1 MADVNANIGVH
12 IDTSAALA
20 ELKNLQR
27 QLATFHSSVAKSSA
41 AAAAAQKGLQTNLLN
56 SINATGKFR
65 AQMGLVRTSTE
76 SFTHALETNKLS
88 MREYFRY
95 AGGSTKTFGR
105 LFKQEFNTIGKVAE
119 ERVKKMQTQYIKMGR
134 DASGAMKA
142 ISITPNTLNMKDY
155 STKLAVAAQKQ
166 ALLNQLLKQGSTN
179 LLNFGKNT
187 QWAGRQLMVGFTI
200 PLAYFGTAAAKTFMD
215 LEKQAIRFKRV
226 YGDMFTTT
234 DQTNKAL
241 ADVEQLAK
249 EFTKYGVAVTETME
263 MAANAAAM
271 GKTGAELTAQVAQAT
286 RLAVLGGVEQAQALE
301 TTISVTNAFGVAA
314 EDLAS
319 KINFL
324 NAVENQTVVS
334 IEDLT
339 EAIPKAGPVVKQLG
353 GSVEDLAF
361 FLTAM
366 KEGGINASEGA
377 NALKSGLASL
387 INPSDKAAA
396 FLGKLGVNINAIVET
411 NKGNIRN
418 TVIDFSKALDTL
430 DPLNRAR
437 AIEQLFGKFQ
447 FSRLSTLFQNVTKE
461 GTQAA
466 RVLNLAGASIE
477 ELAILS
483 ERELGVLEDAVG
495 TNFKESIEKLKVAIA
510 PIGKTFLEAVT
521 PIVQVVGRLLDKF
534 DNLGEG
540 TKKFIVVASTL
551 VGVIGPVLLMT
562 FGLLANGVANIIKLF
577 ITMRSGF
584 LRAGTNTNLLAQQT
598 SYLNSEQLEAATV
611 AASLNQA
618 HTRLTQSFAVETT
631 AVRLLRQAYIDA
643 TVAATRFAMAN
654 PGMMM
659 PGGRFTP
666 KKFARGSTYVPGT
679 GNKDNVPAVL
689 MPGEAV
695 IPTDVAQDPR
705 FQPIID
711 AMVNGK
717 LQAFDDGTTGAG
729 RFRSLPAGTNLDEA
743 INRIR
748 EKTAGTGG
756 GANMVAGVRA
766 GQQAQYNREDSSV
779 LQALSGKTS
788 GTPNQTLQK
797 EIELKYGRNLGVD
810 TEAQQA
816 YKKNR
821 EGFQELLSRITY
833 DEKSGKYI
841 YSDKKGII
849 QSTFTKEQLDRQIKY
864 AFKEAPS
871 QYGTMSTRK
880 TIPETLNRYIGRL
893 GKAGSGAP
901 REVRELRQKYNQKT
915 AGLGL
920 DRENLALTKELRK
933 QGLTTNEINKF
944 MGKKSESHIFK
955 PLDPKTKWQSG
966 LTISDH
972 EGIGQYLNRAGKK
985 SVGKL
990 INDPRILKELGYTD
1004 RDISKLK
1011 QSYAFAQ
1018 QEKQPTNAKQLGH
1031 LARIADLEVKAHN
1044 SGKVNISKIYQ
1055 AKGILGVS
1063 AVRTPQIWK
1072 EISRSIIK
1080 LGDKPSFVNKKTYA
1094 VMQNKEGILNNK
1106 GFTQF
1111 SSQNTEPRSSRTP
1124 TKNPS
1129 LDNRVTNLN
1138 PAQVASVRKFGKFG
1152 PTPKVAGLSDAP
1164 KIDART
1170 SPGMAI
1176 SAIEKQ
1182 FRSEQKSLRRQIEKV
1197 EQRRLVALKQELKT
1211 IEDKNK
1217 LATQAAPLT
1226 KQQLKEQKREVRAQ
1240 RAQRVGSV
1248 AGPVAGIAGIGAM
1261 AGFMTGN
1268 NSVGMAMMGVSALAS
1283 IAPMLTNPLGL
1294 FVAGLVSITA
1304 VIYKFNKDM
1313 EKARQEG
1320 INLAKAMSMTNTKL
1334 IELSKITGTV
1344 SSKESADRKRQNLIS
1359 GTVDQQRKFGQ
1370 NVLESEFG
1378 KSLIADIATQGK
1390 AGKTDK
1396 EIATNMANQ
1405 LSTAILQGVVTTE
1418 QAKSIASAL
1427 GEKLGSYEIPL
1438 MISGELVS
1446 LFGING
1452 ENLTKDPLQ
1461 IALAIKKDSATN
1473 LQTAFDQAQNNR
1485 KQVSAGTAAQGIAG
1499 ILLGAG
1505 AVTAGTGG
1513 LGAPIALAAS
1523 IALLTKSAFDLNK
1536 VQQANAKLD
1545 AASIQL
1551 GLEAIVQN
1559 QQLVD
1564 ALNQQYDLKL
1574 KNAKTEKEIKDIEDQ
1589 RKIGLDSLNN
1599 ANQQTI
1605 NDVIKLSGQIS
1616 TENFDKA
1623 IGTSIDNLYKNASD
1637 AIKVFK
1643 DIAKDELNDLANTD
1657 FKKVIQIGFAS
1668 GELSPNAVIAL
1679 LDASKQV
1686 PEIQAKINTV
1696 VGKEG
1701 FAGAS
1706 TLLELITQTG
1716 TNAKTIDLML
1726 NYINTNEVAFDKD
1739 MTALDILAKFQQKYG
1754 VQLDL
1759 TTNGV
1764 KQLTVAND
1772 ALSKISILP
1781 DKIDK
1786 TVVQKLAGENPT
1798 LFADALTNF
1807 DKLSEGK
1814 PLINKTLLVNYLVG
1828 KVDPQIR
1835 AAALA
1840 EFKGM
1845 SEQDA
1850 IAAYLAK
1857 GFNAAIEKGTNK
1869 GATPGSGER
1878 DTTLDELLKR
1888 LKLVR
1893 DASVNAR
1900 GGIDELRRV
1909 MNSSGGD
1916 IKIFKGINQQLRAQ
1930 GINQELIDFISD
1942 LDPAI
1947 QKKFITIKN
1956 GIVKITADGK
1966 KLAKALNEATLG
1978 EFEDNA
1984 RSQTQVLRAQSA
1996 TFTNLKAA
2004 GLSAAEALEIVT
2016 NEQIALAFASGKTK
2030 EEIDRMIATLRELK
2044 RNQTRTQD
2052 IINPAERI
2060 KKEVSMAME
2069 YFDVIER
2076 EARNIY
2082 QPQIDAA
2089 NKLIDA
2095 NEKLIDIQQ
2104 RLMEENYDRP
2114 IALLNAQSTILN
2126 HDLSLIDKAAESI
2139 NKKYDAQEK
2148 ALQQISDITDD
2159 IAAKESSRITIADA
2173 LTRGDL
2179 SAAAKAIQQ
2188 QRAEEARK
2196 AKERNSNLL
2205 QVAREKEI
2213 GKLTNTNG
2221 LTRVQIEEK
2230 LYTISE
2236 KVYALDQD
2244 SLKVSAEI
2252 LRLQD
2257 ANYNINKLSI
2267 LPLQAKLQAELDAIE
2282 AQRAKW
2288 EAVALGVD
2296 GARVRGVEYQAVL
2309 RGHEDTLK
2317 RMKALWDGITSKELG
2332 AASLLTFANPAAE
2345 TDAEKVARITKEN
2358 NDSLA
2363 ESRAQLA
2370 DLTNIMK
2377 DLQKTPIS
2385 KPPTNTN
2392 TAYNQGL
2399 SGGLYGPTPVMPT
2412 IVPKP
2417 ASTASASGPRGGGYT
2432 IIPPTKT
2439 SYNPLS
2445 SFSAAATPTVS
2456 YRARAMGGI
2465 IPKYYV
2471 SGGYSRGTDT
2481 IPAMLTPGEFVVRR
2495 NAVDSFGV
2503 NNLNKIN
2510 DGSYGGSSVYN
2521 YSLNVNVKSDSSPDD
2536 IAKTVMTQIRRIDNQ
2551 RIKGQK

>member
-12 IDTSAALA
+12 IDTSGALA
-20 ELKNLQR
+20 ELKALQR
-27 QLATFHSSVAKSSA
+27 QLANFHSSVSKSSA
-41 AAAAAQKGLQTNLLN
+41 AAAMAQKGLQTNLLN

-95 AGGSTKTFGR
+95 AGGSTKTFGK

-134 DASGAMKA
+134 DASGAMKS

-271 GKTGAELTAQVAQAT
+271 GKTGADLTAQVAQAT
-286 RLAVLGGVEQAQALE
+286 RLAVLGGVEQGQALE

-339 EAIPKAGPVVKQLG
+339 EAIPKAGPVVQQLG

-418 TVIDFSKALDTL
+418 TVIDFSRALDTL

-466 RVLNLAGASIE
+466 RVLDLAGASIE

-483 ERELGVLEDAVG
+483 ERELGVLENAVG
-495 TNFKESIEKLKVAIA
+495 VNFKESIEKLKVSIA

-534 DNLGEG
+534 SNLGEG
-540 TKKFIVVASTL
+540 TKKFIVIASTL
-551 VGVIGPVLLMT
+551 VGIIGPVLLMT

-643 TVAATRFAMAN
+643 TIAAANFARTN

-659 PGGRFTP
+659 PGGKFTT
-666 KKFARGSTYVPGT
+666 KKFASGT
-679 GNKDNVPAVL
+679 TKVIGGEAGKDSVPALL

-695 IPTDVAQDPR
+695 VPTDIAQNNKFKPLVE
-705 FQPIID
+705 
-711 AMVNGK
+711 ALVTGK
-717 LQAFDDGTTGAG
+717 IAQYGSGTTGVKIPQDLNLTGRAYNAKSARGAKDIQSFINSLQKNPDGTYNYVDPKGEFSRSNISASTIAKNLNSRIESNKFTLSEIKTKLGLNKEGRDLLTKKTGRTNAPKNIRGIIGKAG
-729 RFRSLPAGTNLDEA
+729 AEAIPGFEIEKQAIRDRLKQRGIAATQSQLDRLFQIDASHIKPEFDQSGNKIWKAKNVAADAGYVNNYISNSLKGKLGQNLSQMSPDQLKSLGIDSKTFNDLYAKGSRGAGTHPVTTTQAQTLQAIARYVISNPKGLNLGKNALYQAHALDA
-743 INRIR
+743 GLGVRLT
-748 EKTAGTGG
+748 KTGFYTGG
-756 GANMVAGVRA
+756 GPKTLEKLAVGRGEVVVDKQGRSKTVTA
-766 GQQAQYNREDSSV
+766 ST
-779 LQALSGKTS
+779 GKPRGNTTVI
-788 GTPNQTLQK
+788 GGGP
-797 EIELKYGRNLGVD
+797 
-810 TEAQQA
+810 
-816 YKKNR
+816 
-821 EGFQELLSRITY
+821 
-833 DEKSGKYI
+833 
-841 YSDKKGII
+841 SDK
-849 QSTFTKEQLDRQIKY
+849 
-864 AFKEAPS
+864 
-871 QYGTMSTRK
+871 
-880 TIPETLNRYIGRL
+880 
-893 GKAGSGAP
+893 
-901 REVRELRQKYNQKT
+901 
-915 AGLGL
+915 
-920 DRENLALTKELRK
+920 
-933 QGLTTNEINKF
+933 
-944 MGKKSESHIFK
+944 
-955 PLDPKTKWQSG
+955 
-966 LTISDH
+966 
-972 EGIGQYLNRAGKK
+972 
-985 SVGKL
+985 
-990 INDPRILKELGYTD
+990 RIV
-1004 RDISKLK
+1004 
-1011 QSYAFAQ
+1011 
-1018 QEKQPTNAKQLGH
+1018 PAK
-1031 LARIADLEVKAHN
+1031 
-1044 SGKVNISKIYQ
+1044 NISKVIPTRFGF
-1055 AKGILGVS
+1055 KGSGSVALG
-1063 AVRTPQIWK
+1063 AMGGYDADGNL
-1072 EISRSIIK
+1072 IS
-1080 LGDKPSFVNKKTYA
+1080 
-1094 VMQNKEGILNNK
+1094 
-1106 GFTQF
+1106 
-1111 SSQNTEPRSSRTP
+1111 
-1124 TKNPS
+1124 TK
-1129 LDNRVTNLN
+1129 
-1138 PAQVASVRKFGKFG
+1138 
-1152 PTPKVAGLSDAP
+1152 
-1164 KIDART
+1164 
-1170 SPGMAI
+1170 PGMAI
-1176 SAIEKQ
+1176 SKVQEDFKAQ
-1182 FRSEQKSLRRQIEKV
+1182 QNSLRRQIEKV
-1197 EQRRLVALKQELKT
+1197 EQRRLVALKEELRI
-1211 IEDKNK
+1211 IEDKNR
-1217 LATQAAPLT
+1217 LATQTTPLT

-1248 AGPVAGIAGIGAM
+1248 AGPVAGLASMGSM

-1268 NSVGMAMMGVSALAS
+1268 NSLGMGMMGVAALAS

-1334 IELSKITGTV
+1334 IELSKITGKV

-1446 LFGING
+1446 LFGPNG

-1473 LQTAFDQAQNNR
+1473 LQTTFDQAQNNR
-1485 KQVSAGTAAQGIAG
+1485 KQE
-1499 ILLGAG
+1499 
-1505 AVTAGTGG
+1505 VTAGG
-1513 LGAPIALAAS
+1513 LGATGGGVAGLAAAGGMAATGVGLPAAAVV
-1523 IALLTKSAFDLNK
+1523 ALLSSGAIVKAAYDQNKAKS
-1536 VQQANAKLD
+1536 ANAKLD

-1564 ALNQQYDLKL
+1564 ALNKQYDLKL
-1574 KNAKTEKEIKDIEDQ
+1574 KNAKTEKEIKDIESQ

-1605 NDVIKLSGQIS
+1605 NDVVKLSGQIS
-1616 TENFDKA
+1616 KENFNKA
-1623 IGTSIDNLYKNASD
+1623 IGTSVDNLYKNASD

-1772 ALSKISILP
+1772 ALSKISTLP

-1786 TVVQKLAGENPT
+1786 TVVQKLAGESPT

-1814 PLINKTLLVNYLVG
+1814 PLVSKTLLVNYLVG
-1828 KVDPQIR
+1828 KVDPQIK
-1835 AAALA
+1835 AAALS

-1857 GFNAAIEKGTNK
+1857 GYNAAVKKEADKVSGTN
-1869 GATPGSGER
+1869 SGQR
-1878 DTTLDELLKR
+1878 DTTFDDILTNLKR
-1888 LKLVR
+1888 TR
-1893 DASVNAR
+1893 DATINAQGGAKELIR
-1900 GGIDELRRV
+1900 ILGGAKDLKAFNGID
-1909 MNSSGGD
+1909 
-1916 IKIFKGINQQLRAQ
+1916 QQLSKIGA
-1930 GINQELIDFISD
+1930 NSDFIDFVGG
-1942 LDPAI
+1942 LEKAI
-1947 QKKFITIKN
+1947 QNKVIKVSKKGVVALTDL
-1956 GIVKITADGK
+1956 GQAVK
-1966 KLAKALNEATLG
+1966 KAYDEKQLGLFSAENAQAINESLKQRDA
-1978 EFEDNA
+1978 F
-1984 RSQTQVLRAQSA
+1984 VK
-1996 TFTNLKAA
+1996 LKAA
-2004 GLSAAEALEIVT
+2004 GLDTASAQELLADKTFMVSIAAQKNSDEIKKMINEYKNLKKTVKETQEITDPAEAFKDQLKTELEYYDFL
-2016 NEQIALAFASGKTK
+2016 ERQARASVKL
-2030 EEIDRMIATLRELK
+2030 EIDR
-2044 RNQTRTQD
+2044 
-2052 IINPAERI
+2052 IN
-2060 KKEVSMAME
+2060 
-2069 YFDVIER
+2069 
-2076 EARNIY
+2076 N
-2082 QPQIDAA
+2082 
-2089 NKLIDA
+2089 LIDA
-2095 NEKLIDIQQ
+2095 NDRLIEAKERTIEIDINRPIDQFNEDLNLID
-2104 RLMEENYDRP
+2104 RS
-2114 IALLNAQSTILN
+2114 IA
-2126 HDLSLIDKAAESI
+2126 KI
-2139 NKKYDAQEK
+2139 NEKYDAQEK
-2148 ALQQISDITDD
+2148 ALEKISDINDD
-2159 IAAKESSRITIADA
+2159 IASREASRISVADA

-2179 SAAAKAIQQ
+2179 SAAAKAIQER
-2188 QRAEEARK
+2188 RAEEARK
-2196 AKERNSNLL
+2196 AKERSSKLL
-2205 QVAREKEI
+2205 QIAREKEI
-2213 GKLTNTNG
+2213 AKLTNADG
-2221 LTRVQIEEK
+2221 LTKIQIEEK
-2230 LYTISE
+2230 IYSLEQKRIPIVAAIVKLQDDNYTLQNVTLRAQE
-2236 KVYALDQD
+2236 D
-2244 SLKVSAEI
+2244 SLNKTLTAI
-2252 LRLQD
+2252 D
-2257 ANYNINKLSI
+2257 AARFAYEQQVLSI
-2267 LPLQAKLQAELDAIE
+2267 DKAKFA
-2282 AQRAKW
+2282 
-2288 EAVALGVD
+2288 ALGFNKELES
-2296 GARVRGVEYQAVL
+2296 GEA
-2309 RGHEDTLK
+2309 TLL
-2317 RMKALWDGITSKELG
+2317 RMKALWELING
-2332 AASLLTFANPAAE
+2332 KSPVNTPAPQEPPPPTDDPLAADRAKLAA
-2345 TDAEKVARITKEN
+2345 TEKAI
-2358 NDSLA
+2358 
-2363 ESRAQLA
+2363 
-2370 DLTNIMK
+2370 K
-2377 DLQKTPIS
+2377 DLLAKVQTTTKIPDAPS
-2385 KPPTNTN
+2385 
-2392 TAYNQGL
+2392 AYSQGL
-2399 SGGLYGPTPVMPT
+2399 SGGLYGPTPAVIQKNSAGIPLTIAAPT
-2412 IVPKP
+2412 IQKN
-2417 ASTASASGPRGGGYT
+2417 SAGIPLT
-2432 IIPPTKT
+2432 IAAPKT
-2439 SYNPLS
+2439 STSLS
-2445 SFSAAATPTVS
+2445 GGLYGSTPAVKQIAPAVS

-2465 IPKYYV
+2465 IPKYFV
-2471 SGGYSRGTDT
+2471 SGGYSKGTDT
-2481 IPAMLTPGEFVVRR
+2481 IPAMLTPGEFVVRK

-2536 IAKTVMTQIRRIDNQ
+2536 IARTVMTQIRRIDNQ
-2551 RIKGQK
+2551 RIKGQR

>member
-1 MADVNANIGVH
+1 
-12 IDTSAALA
+12 
-20 ELKNLQR
+20 
-27 QLATFHSSVAKSSA
+27 
-41 AAAAAQKGLQTNLLN
+41 
-56 SINATGKFR
+56 
-65 AQMGLVRTSTE
+65 
-76 SFTHALETNKLS
+76 
-88 MREYFRY
+88 
-95 AGGSTKTFGR
+95 
-105 LFKQEFNTIGKVAE
+105 
-119 ERVKKMQTQYIKMGR
+119 
-134 DASGAMKA
+134 
-142 ISITPNTLNMKDY
+142 
-155 STKLAVAAQKQ
+155 
-166 ALLNQLLKQGSTN
+166 
-179 LLNFGKNT
+179 
-187 QWAGRQLMVGFTI
+187 MVGFTI

-540 TKKFIVVASTL
+540 TKKFIVIASTL

-659 PGGRFTP
+659 PGFKPGIKGGKP
-666 KKFARGSTYVPGT
+666 KGFASGTTGLPGPK
-679 GNKDNVPAVL
+679 GAGDIIPLLGA
-689 MPGEAV
+689 PGEAI
-695 IPTDVAQDPR
+695 IPAETAQDNR
-705 FQPIID
+705 FKPIIQ
-711 AMVNGK
+711 ALVNGTIQGFEAGTVNVGGKSFTTRSQSAGRNLENKIIELKSKGISEEKIVKALETNIERGRPMTASQLERRLSINRGAGSGTSAPSGIRSLARQSQSGFATETSAIREVLKSQGIILTPGQEKNLFNVQASHIEEVRNSGTKQWNAGNLVADLGYVNNYLNTVKGKLGQNLLGMSDDQLRSMGIDRNELKK
-717 LQAFDDGTTGAG
+717 LQSGTHPTTAAGAQTLRSIAAYDAKINPNSYQAKAVIAGLEHRSKNNFYSQPMKTLAGTSSIKTGSTIIDDIRRIQQARYDREDKALLEAMGSGKRSGVVNGQTGVARSSALSVIGGGSSDTRQIAVGKGESILTKKTTSSLRAGKGVFIPGMGRLGIVGAQGGIPAGQTQGGTREIPFSSASGVRIQESQMNKLIESLDKNTETLDDGT
-729 RFRSLPAGTNLDEA
+729 
-743 INRIR
+743 
-748 EKTAGTGG
+748 KTT
-756 GANMVAGVRA
+756 
-766 GQQAQYNREDSSV
+766 
-779 LQALSGKTS
+779 
-788 GTPNQTLQK
+788 
-797 EIELKYGRNLGVD
+797 
-810 TEAQQA
+810 
-816 YKKNR
+816 
-821 EGFQELLSRITY
+821 
-833 DEKSGKYI
+833 
-841 YSDKKGII
+841 
-849 QSTFTKEQLDRQIKY
+849 TK
-864 AFKEAPS
+864 
-871 QYGTMSTRK
+871 
-880 TIPETLNRYIGRL
+880 
-893 GKAGSGAP
+893 
-901 REVRELRQKYNQKT
+901 
-915 AGLGL
+915 
-920 DRENLALTKELRK
+920 LTK
-933 QGLTTNEINKF
+933 
-944 MGKKSESHIFK
+944 
-955 PLDPKTKWQSG
+955 D
-966 LTISDH
+966 
-972 EGIGQYLNRAGKK
+972 
-985 SVGKL
+985 
-990 INDPRILKELGYTD
+990 
-1004 RDISKLK
+1004 
-1011 QSYAFAQ
+1011 
-1018 QEKQPTNAKQLGH
+1018 
-1031 LARIADLEVKAHN
+1031 
-1044 SGKVNISKIYQ
+1044 
-1055 AKGILGVS
+1055 
-1063 AVRTPQIWK
+1063 
-1072 EISRSIIK
+1072 
-1080 LGDKPSFVNKKTYA
+1080 
-1094 VMQNKEGILNNK
+1094 
-1106 GFTQF
+1106 
-1111 SSQNTEPRSSRTP
+1111 
-1124 TKNPS
+1124 
-1129 LDNRVTNLN
+1129 
-1138 PAQVASVRKFGKFG
+1138 
-1152 PTPKVAGLSDAP
+1152 
-1164 KIDART
+1164 
-1170 SPGMAI
+1170 
-1176 SAIEKQ
+1176 
-1182 FRSEQKSLRRQIEKV
+1182 
-1197 EQRRLVALKQELKT
+1197 
-1211 IEDKNK
+1211 
-1217 LATQAAPLT
+1217 
-1226 KQQLKEQKREVRAQ
+1226 QKREVRAQ

-1304 VIYKFNKDM
+1304 VIYKFNKDI

-1378 KSLIADIATQGK
+1378 KGLIADIATQGK
-1390 AGKTDK
+1390 TGKTDK

-1446 LFGING
+1446 LFGPNG

-1485 KQVSAGTAAQGIAG
+1485 KRE
-1499 ILLGAG
+1499 
-1505 AVTAGTGG
+1505 VTAGGLAATGG
-1513 LGAPIALAAS
+1513 GVAGLAAAGGLAATGVGLPAAAVV
-1523 IALLTKSAFDLNK
+1523 ALLSSGAIVKAAYDQNKAKS
-1536 VQQANAKLD
+1536 ANAKLD

-1643 DIAKDELNDLANTD
+1643 DIAKDELNDFANTD

-1893 DASVNAR
+1893 DASINAR
-1900 GGIDELRRV
+1900 GGIEELRRV
-1909 MNSSGGD
+1909 MNKSGGD

-1930 GINQELIDFISD
+1930 GINQELINFISD

-1947 QKKFITIKN
+1947 QKKFIKIKN
-1956 GIVKITADGK
+1956 GIVTITEDGK

-1984 RSQTQVLRAQSA
+1984 RDQTQVLRAQSA

-2126 HDLSLIDKAAESI
+2126 NDLSLIDKAAESI
-2139 NKKYDAQEK
+2139 NKKYDEQEK
-2148 ALQQISDITDD
+2148 ALSQIAEVNDQIV
-2159 IAAKESSRITIADA
+2159 KQEQRKITIADA
-2173 LTRGDL
+2173 LTQGDI
-2179 SAAAKAIQQ
+2179 SAAAKAIQED
-2188 QRAEEARK
+2188 RAA
-2196 AKERNSNLL
+2196 AASAAQERNSNLL
-2205 QVAREKEI
+2205 QVAREKELANLKNS
-2213 GKLTNTNG
+2213 GG
-2221 LTRVQIEEK
+2221 LTRIQIEQK
-2230 LYTISE
+2230 LFGISQQIYKLE
-2236 KVYALDQD
+2236 QD
-2244 SLKVSAEI
+2244 SLSVAAEI

-2267 LPLQAKLQAELDAIE
+2267 LPLQAKLEAELGAIE

-2309 RGHEDTLK
+2309 RNHEDTLI

-2332 AASLLTFANPAAE
+2332 SASLLTFANPAAE
-2345 TDAEKVARITKEN
+2345 TTAEKVARITKEN
-2358 NDSLA
+2358 NDSIA
-2363 ESRAQLA
+2363 ESRAQLE

-2377 DLQKTPIS
+2377 DLQKTPIP
-2385 KPPTNTN
+2385 KPVPKPS
-2392 TAYNQGL
+2392 AYSQGL

-2412 IVPKP
+2412 IIPTA
-2417 ASTASASGPRGGGYT
+2417 ASTASASGPRGGGYRYT
-2432 IIPPTKT
+2432 VPTPTKT
-2439 SYNPLS
+2439 SS
-2445 SFSAAATPTVS
+2445 TVS

-2471 SGGYSRGTDT
+2471 SGGYSKGTDT
-2481 IPAMLTPGEFVVRR
+2481 IPAMLTPGEFVVRK

-2521 YSLNVNVKSDSSPDD
+2521 YSLNVNVKSDANPND
-2536 IAKTVMTQIRRIDNQ
+2536 IARTVITQIKQIDNQ
-2551 RIKGQK
+2551 RIRTQRGA

>member
-142 ISITPNTLNMKDY
+142 ISITPNTVNMKDY

-226 YGDMFTTT
+226 YGDMFTTS

-241 ADVEQLAK
+241 AEVQLLAE
-249 EFTKYGVAVTETME
+249 EFTKYGVAVAKTME
-263 MAANAAAM
+263 MAASAAAM
-271 GKTGAELTAQVAQAT
+271 GKTGADLTAQVAQAT
-286 RLAVLGGVEQAQALE
+286 RLAVLGGVEQEQALE
-301 TTISVTNAFGVAA
+301 TTISVTNAFGIAA

-353 GSVEDLAF
+353 GTVEDLAF

-387 INPSDKAAA
+387 INPSEKASKMLASM
-396 FLGKLGVNINAIVET
+396 GINIKAIVEG
-411 NKGNIRN
+411 NAGNIKE
-418 TVIDFSKALDTL
+418 TVIDFAQALDTL

-447 FSRLSTLFQNVTKE
+447 FSRLSTLFQNVTKD

-466 RVLNLAGASIE
+466 RVLELAGASIE

-483 ERELGVLEDAVG
+483 ERELGVLEDAIG
-495 TNFKESIEKLKVAIA
+495 TDFKESIEKLKLAIA
-510 PIGKTFLEAVT
+510 PIGKEFLKAVT
-521 PIVQVVGRLLDKF
+521 PIAKALGGFLEKF
-534 DNLGEG
+534 NNLGDG
-540 TKKFIVVASTL
+540 TKKFIVVATTL

-584 LRAGTNTNLLAQQT
+584 LRAGTNSNLLAQQT
-598 SYLNSEQLEAATV
+598 QYLNSEQLEAATV

-659 PGGRFTP
+659 PGGKFTP
-666 KKFARGSTYVPGT
+666 KKFASGVAEVPGT
-679 GNKDNVPAVL
+679 GNKDTVPALL

-695 IPTDVAQDPR
+695 IPKKIAQDNKYA
-705 FQPIID
+705 PIIN
-711 AMVNGK
+711 AMVNGTI
-717 LQAFDDGTTGAG
+717 QAFGDGTTGAE

-821 EGFQELLSRITY
+821 KGFQEILSRITY

-871 QYGTMSTRK
+871 QNGTMSKRK

-1018 QEKQPTNAKQLGH
+1018 QERQPTNAKQLGH
-1031 LARIADLEVKAHN
+1031 LARIADLEVRAHN
-1044 SGKVNISKIYQ
+1044 SGKVNIPNIYQ

-1072 EISRSIIK
+1072 ELSQSIIR
-1080 LGDKPSFVNKKTYA
+1080 LGNNPNFVNKKAYA

-1111 SSQNTEPRSSRTP
+1111 SSQNTEPRSSKTP

-1197 EQRRLVALKQELKT
+1197 EQRRLVALKQELK
-1211 IEDKNK
+1211 IVEDKNK

-1226 KQQLKEQKREVRAQ
+1226 KEDLKNQKREARAQ

-1268 NSVGMAMMGVSALAS
+1268 TGVGTAMMGVSALAT
-1283 IAPMLTNPLGL
+1283 IAPMLTNPLGIAVAAAATL
-1294 FVAGLVSITA
+1294 AGGFFLLNKRMADARKKQIEYIDSVTSGTKQMQKVGELTGKVGASQIAQKQRETGARVNEFRTGYDRGGNQFGTNFLASDIGKQIFKGFNDTVAKDGPKAAKLLATQLSTYISDGVMSAEQANSVARVIGINLGDMSITSQINGTLRELVGPDGQDLLKDPLKVRVNIITQQNENTQDIVNAAKIDGGDNRDNLIAAAAVSATRNLQITQAQRDAQYQTNQAIIDGLEKQKAATTDKTKQLQLENQIVAAKTKQKSEDALLAEKNKQNLKNAGTDAKSIGPETYIKTLRDSIKISQKDNPFKQTFLDAMSDLKDESLELKITTAVEGGLLGPKTAIDLVKIFAGEKDSEAKINKIIDTTLTSQDPGVFATFVSIITGKDITPKIKLDILTDQENFEDITNVLNKLKDFDGDALNLEVLVNKEGANGLATLAKQFKTIEKIKSPITLKTVNEIATITSDPNLDMSGLVSIWEKYANSTNEIKKTVIQEYIA
-1304 VIYKFNKDM
+1304 VYKSIGDKEAKDLINSQLSASGSPDNMDRKRAALEAKYFNKD
-1313 EKARQEG
+1313 
-1320 INLAKAMSMTNTKL
+1320 
-1334 IELSKITGTV
+1334 GTV
-1344 SSKESADRKRQNLIS
+1344 NAPA
-1359 GTVDQQRKFGQ
+1359 V
-1370 NVLESEFG
+1370 
-1378 KSLIADIATQGK
+1378 AA
-1390 AGKTDK
+1390 A
-1396 EIATNMANQ
+1396 
-1405 LSTAILQGVVTTE
+1405 
-1418 QAKSIASAL
+1418 
-1427 GEKLGSYEIPL
+1427 
-1438 MISGELVS
+1438 LVS
-1446 LFGING
+1446 
-1452 ENLTKDPLQ
+1452 Q
-1461 IALAIKKDSATN
+1461 
-1473 LQTAFDQAQNNR
+1473 R
-1485 KQVSAGTAAQGIAG
+1485 AAVGPNTIPE
-1499 ILLGAG
+1499 
-1505 AVTAGTGG
+1505 GG
-1513 LGAPIALAAS
+1513 LG
-1523 IALLTKSAFDLNK
+1523 
-1536 VQQANAKLD
+1536 
-1545 AASIQL
+1545 
-1551 GLEAIVQN
+1551 
-1559 QQLVD
+1559 
-1564 ALNQQYDLKL
+1564 
-1574 KNAKTEKEIKDIEDQ
+1574 
-1589 RKIGLDSLNN
+1589 
-1599 ANQQTI
+1599 
-1605 NDVIKLSGQIS
+1605 
-1616 TENFDKA
+1616 
-1623 IGTSIDNLYKNASD
+1623 
-1637 AIKVFK
+1637 
-1643 DIAKDELNDLANTD
+1643 
-1657 FKKVIQIGFAS
+1657 
-1668 GELSPNAVIAL
+1668 
-1679 LDASKQV
+1679 
-1686 PEIQAKINTV
+1686 
-1696 VGKEG
+1696 GKG
-1701 FAGAS
+1701 
-1706 TLLELITQTG
+1706 
-1716 TNAKTIDLML
+1716 
-1726 NYINTNEVAFDKD
+1726 
-1739 MTALDILAKFQQKYG
+1739 
-1754 VQLDL
+1754 
-1759 TTNGV
+1759 
-1764 KQLTVAND
+1764 
-1772 ALSKISILP
+1772 
-1781 DKIDK
+1781 
-1786 TVVQKLAGENPT
+1786 
-1798 LFADALTNF
+1798 
-1807 DKLSEGK
+1807 
-1814 PLINKTLLVNYLVG
+1814 
-1828 KVDPQIR
+1828 
-1835 AAALA
+1835 
-1840 EFKGM
+1840 
-1845 SEQDA
+1845 
-1850 IAAYLAK
+1850 
-1857 GFNAAIEKGTNK
+1857 
-1869 GATPGSGER
+1869 GSGSR
-1878 DTTLDELLKR
+1878 DTTLDDLLR
-1888 LKLVR
+1888 QLKLTR
-1893 DASVNAR
+1893 DAS
-1900 GGIDELRRV
+1900 ID
-1909 MNSSGGD
+1909 
-1916 IKIFKGINQQLRAQ
+1916 AQ
-1930 GINQELIDFISD
+1930 G
-1942 LDPAI
+1942 
-1947 QKKFITIKN
+1947 
-1956 GIVKITADGK
+1956 G
-1966 KLAKALNEATLG
+1966 
-1978 EFEDNA
+1978 
-1984 RSQTQVLRAQSA
+1984 
-1996 TFTNLKAA
+1996 LK
-2004 GLSAAEALEIVT
+2004 
-2016 NEQIALAFASGKTK
+2016 
-2030 EEIDRMIATLRELK
+2030 ELK
-2044 RNQTRTQD
+2044 RVFNDAGGDVVKFSGVIEQLNAMGADTGFIDFVSGLDNKTQATYLNVD
-2052 IINPAERI
+2052 LLKKGIVELTDEGKKAMALYKEAALGAFYASSDSEIADLNAQIDGFKRLTKAGVGVADSLKLIANAEQMRALAQAKTPTELNNLI
-2060 KKEVSMAME
+2060 KKYKDLTTAQLAYLIQTDPAQAFKNRME
-2069 YFDVIER
+2069 ETLKYYDFLER
-2076 EARNIY
+2076 EARASVKLE
-2082 QPQIDAA
+2082 IDRI
-2089 NKLIDA
+2089 NDLIDA
-2095 NEKLIDIQQ
+2095 NDRLIETQERAI
-2104 RLMEENYDRP
+2104 E
-2114 IALLNAQSTILN
+2114 
-2126 HDLSLIDKAAESI
+2126 ESI
-2139 NKKYDAQEK
+2139 NRPIDKFNQDLAVIDRSIAKINDKYDAQEK
-2148 ALQQISDITDD
+2148 ALQTISDINDD
-2159 IAAKESSRITIADA
+2159 IANRESSRITIADA
-2173 LTRGDL
+2173 LTRGDI
-2179 SAAAKAIQQ
+2179 SAAAKAIQER
-2188 QRAEEARK
+2188 RAEEARK
-2196 AKERNSNLL
+2196 AKEKSSNLL
-2205 QVAREKEI
+2205 QIAKEKEI
-2213 GKLTNTNG
+2213 AKLTNSNG
-2221 LTRVQIEEK
+2221 LTKVQIEEK
-2230 LYTISE
+2230 IYSLEQQRIPLVAAIVALQDKNYTLQNVTLRAQE
-2236 KVYALDQD
+2236 D
-2244 SLKVSAEI
+2244 SLKATLKGI
-2252 LRLQD
+2252 D
-2257 ANYNINKLSI
+2257 AARFAYEQQSI
-2267 LPLQAKLQAELDAIE
+2267 AIE
-2282 AQRAKW
+2282 GANWKAKGFNDILLVA
-2288 EAVALGVD
+2288 EA
-2296 GARVRGVEYQAVL
+2296 
-2309 RGHEDTLK
+2309 TLL
-2317 RMKALWDGITSKELG
+2317 RMKAIWDSMNQANAKQIEKSTFDNIGTTVKAPNSVSGVSNIATEISKYVSEL
-2332 AASLLTFANPAAE
+2332 SAE
-2345 TDAEKVARITKEN
+2345 T
-2358 NDSLA
+2358 
-2363 ESRAQLA
+2363 
-2370 DLTNIMK
+2370 
-2377 DLQKTPIS
+2377 IS
-2385 KPPTNTN
+2385 KKYINAAQAEQYIIDQKIN
-2392 TAYNQGL
+2392 SLGL
-2399 SGGLYGPTPVMPT
+2399 GPKYAGMLKGSFGMSVGGM
-2412 IVPKP
+2412 VPKYF
-2417 ASTASASGPRGGGYT
+2417 A
-2432 IIPPTKT
+2432 
-2439 SYNPLS
+2439 
-2445 SFSAAATPTVS
+2445 
-2456 YRARAMGGI
+2456 
-2465 IPKYYV
+2465 
-2471 SGGYSRGTDT
+2471 SGGYSKGTDT
-2481 IPAMLTPGEFVVRR
+2481 IPTMLTPGEFIVRK

-2536 IAKTVMTQIRRIDNQ
+2536 IARTVMTQIRRIDNQ